1 MNEKVFNKYME
12 ENKGYKVFD
21 EYFHTLSPSQNL
33 EAYNNARKNNDS
45 FKLLADCFGRME
57 IWQRNETLEDI
68 LEQKR
73 GADLFYSDIWFKL
86 TPSQKGKV
94 LKSIAKNNQYDY
106 KMLGYARL
114 REGTPKN
121 HREEFY
127 KIVFSSIL
135 KNENHFPVEFFSY
148 IFDILN
154 EKQKKQGINKG
165 LESENGYKILEEY
178 SSLLNKKQK
187 LKGMISLIRNKEP
200 KYESPETVLKNIFV
214 LYYNY
219 YNDFDKKSQSI
230 IIDELAKS
238 RYNYILLRYD
248 ILSKEQELQII
259 ESIVEDENLTQRNW
273 ELLKYHFNKLTE
285 NQVRKAIKNSLNTNN
300 SLDRTN
306 RNFELLN
313 LLGTK
318 PLYKA
323 ECDIFV
329 EELIEENKGVN
340 MLYRFYLK
348 GEYRKKAFDN
358 AIKNNEGYNMIT
370 TSGYKLSKDEFELAF
385 ENALNN
391 KYGKKILLYR
401 SSSYK
406 LTEEQIK
413 RCKEQI

>member
-1 MNEKVFNKYME
+1 MNEQEFNKYIE
-12 ENKGYKVFD
+12 ENEGYKVFD

-57 IWQRNETLEDI
+57 IWQRNETLEDV

-106 KMLGYARL
+106 NMLVYARL
-114 REGTPKN
+114 RGGTPKN

-165 LESENGYKILEEY
+165 LESENGYKILEKY

-187 LKGMISLIRNKEP
+187 LKGVISLIKNKEFE
-200 KYESPETVLKNIFV
+200 YPETGLKNIFV
-214 LYYNY
+214 LY

-230 IIDELAKS
+230 VIDELVKS
-238 RYNYILLRYD
+238 RYNYILLGYD
-248 ILSKEQELQII
+248 ILSREQVLQII
-259 ESIVEDENLTQRNW
+259 ESIVKNKNLTEENW
-273 ELLKYHFNKLTE
+273 KLLSRHFNTLTE
-285 NQVRKAIKNSLNTNN
+285 NQVRKAIKNSLNLWFSTYRK
-300 SLDRTN
+300 LD
-306 RNFELLN
+306 LLK
-313 LLGTK
+313 LLANK

-323 ECDIFV
+323 EFDIFF
-329 EELIEENKGVN
+329 EELIKENKGEN
-340 MLYRFYLK
+340 MLYRFSLK
-348 GEYRKKAFDN
+348 REYRKKAFEN
-358 AIKNNEGYNMIT
+358 AIKNNKGYDMII
-370 TSGYKLSKDEFELAF
+370 TSSYNLSKDEFELAF
-385 ENALNN
+385 ENALKNN
-391 KYGKKILLYR
+391 KGKEILVNCSY
-401 SSSYK
+401 SYK

-413 RCKEQI
+413 RCKQQF

>member
-1 MNEKVFNKYME
+1 MNEQEFNKYIE
-12 ENKGYKVFD
+12 ENKGYVIFD

-45 FKLLADCFGRME
+45 FELLTICFSYME
-57 IWQRNETLEDI
+57 IWQRNETLEDA

-114 REGTPKN
+114 RGGTPKN
-121 HREEFY
+121 HRQKFY
-127 KIVFSSIL
+127 KMVFSSIL

-165 LESENGYKILEEY
+165 LESENGYKILEEH
-178 SSLLNKKQK
+178 SSFLDKKQK
-187 LKGMISLIRNKEP
+187 LKGVISLIKNKKSE
-200 KYESPETVLKNIFV
+200 YPETELKNIFV
-214 LYYNY
+214 LY

-230 IIDELAKS
+230 IIDELVKS
-238 RYNYILLRYD
+238 RYNYILLGYD
-248 ILSKEQELQII
+248 ILSREQGLKII
-259 ESIVEDENLTQRNW
+259 ESIVENKNLNEENL
-273 ELLKYHFNKLTE
+273 ELLEYHFNKLTE
-285 NQVRKAIKNSLNTNN
+285 NQVRKAIENSLNVSFYKT
-300 SLDRTN
+300 DRKLK
-306 RNFELLN
+306 LLK
-313 LLGTK
+313 LLANK

-323 ECDIFV
+323 EFDIFF
-329 EELIEENKGVN
+329 EELIKENEGSN
-340 MLYRFYLK
+340 MLYCREYLK
-348 GEYRKKAFDN
+348 GEYRKKAFNN
-358 AIKNNEGYNMIT
+358 AIKNNKGYDMII
-370 TSGYKLSKDEFELAF
+370 TSNYNLSKDEFELAY
-385 ENALNN
+385 ENALKNRC
-391 KYGKKILLYR
+391 GKRLLLNC

-413 RCKEQI
+413 RCREQI